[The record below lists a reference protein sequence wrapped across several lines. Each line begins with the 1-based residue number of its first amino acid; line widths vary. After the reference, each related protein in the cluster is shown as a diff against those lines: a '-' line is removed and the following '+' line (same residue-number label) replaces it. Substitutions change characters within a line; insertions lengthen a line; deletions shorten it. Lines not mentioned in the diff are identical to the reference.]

1 MVCIRFTPAAN
12 FGTGLC
18 MSTIDWQP
26 GTDGS
31 KRDRGCV
38 NTTSERVAT
47 YATKNVE
54 PSKHF
59 SISPAKAFTLPVR

>member
-1 MVCIRFTPAAN
+1 MVCIGVTPAPDYC
-12 FGTGLC
+12 TGLC
-18 MSTIDWQP
+18 MSTIEWQP
-26 GTDGS
+26 GTAGS

-54 PSKHF
+54 PSKHS